1 MDTRPEKKKS
11 IAKTYDVAEA
21 LSRYVST
28 SGRWKRDWAR
38 RVTELSG
45 DFLFDDELYRKIAPN
60 VYVSLGA
67 SASLRGTN
75 LCYLIKCVDVLGRL
89 VFSKIGTTSRSIAVR
104 MREHLRAYRKY
115 SVVKIFVQ
123 RVYSCG
129 TRAAEGLESYFRAVF
144 IQNFNSNFQKNDR
157 FFNLTFD
164 LKQADRLAVKY
175 LGS

>member
-1 MDTRPEKKKS
+1 M
-11 IAKTYDVAEA
+11 AEA

-28 SGRWKRDWAR
+28 SGRWKRDWAK

-60 VYVSLGA
+60 VYVGVGVIGLC
-67 SASLRGTN
+67 GTN
-75 LCYLIKCVDVLGRL
+75 LCYLIKCVDALGRL
-89 VFSKIGTTSRSIAVR
+89 VFSKIGTTSRTIAVR

-129 TRAAEGLESYFRAVF
+129 ARAAEGLESYFRAVF

-157 FFNLTFD
+157 FFNLTFN